1 MSDEQHEPVLSPTD
15 APEAVSADASAEEPI
30 SAPAA
35 KASRA
40 KPARAKPARQKPA
53 PEAVVPAAPEPVA
66 VEEEEEEDDGTPAQL
81 ADPFAGGEDAKPV
94 AFSSTEEEQPLGAKQ
109 WYILKVQSNRE
120 DSIRDT
126 LIRRIRM
133 QGLER
138 HFGEVIVPK
147 EQVTEF
153 KSGKKRVVS
162 RKLYPGYIL
171 VNMILNDES
180 WYLVRETGGIGDFTG
195 SAGRPSPRDCDAEH
209 LRKIHSGGYRVLAD
223 RERVTFLGSLF
234 CPLTPAAVM
243 DSGRGWV
250 VKVVC

>member
-15 APEAVSADASAEEPI
+15 APEAVSADASADEST

-35 KASRA
+35 KAARA
-40 KPARAKPARQKPA
+40 KPARAKPAPKA
-53 PEAVVPAAPEPVA
+53 AVPAAPEPVA
-66 VEEEEEEDDGTPAQL
+66 VEEEEEEEDDGTPAQL

-94 AFSSTEEEQPLGAKQ
+94 AFSSTEEEQPAGAKQ

-180 WYLVRETGGIGDFTG
+180 WYLVRETGGIGDFT
-195 SAGRPSPRDCDAEH
+195 D
-209 LRKIHSGGYRVLAD
+209 LRQLYLRS
-223 RERVTFLGSLF
+223 LG
-234 CPLTPAAVM
+234 P
-243 DSGRGWV
+243 DEN
-250 VKVVC
+250 